1 MSTFPLF
8 ESITELYYGNDPH
21 LDAWLLYFFTENNI
35 EYAVKPELNASPEQ
49 IRFMVDLDPDQVF
62 APCSDW
68 MLKNLLGTEMTAPLL
83 AEYRNEWRLLV
94 RIVHGNIEDRYTRKK
109 ILSLSRHKFRGA
121 LTSTFLI
128 PSRLLKHLVTI
139 FLCQCAVEDPMRTH
153 KRLMNKRANDFIYS
167 QAFNGYLSACPSS
180 TLGCQRIQDLRWEL
194 DLLELK
200 RLFSLSTCE
209 MIWEKDIDALEIRN
223 FCNETNGF
231 NAEEF
236 DGVMRPLLGPQALN
250 PLRIL
255 FLPDTSGGI
264 MFDLLIIKSLLRQGH
279 KVILALKEGFY
290 FEAPTFWDREYD
302 PFFAMGLAE
311 AHFLADNEASKNK
324 LLKTL
329 RENSFVVISDGT
341 RERLNLYRTSV
352 TFARSWKESDLII
365 AKGARN
371 YRRLVLNTH
380 AFTRNIV
387 SYYRN
392 TDGTFAFH
400 FKKRSPRVIK
410 ITEKQILAKAEKIMS
425 AMRKKRSEG
434 ELVMFYSA
442 IIGSIPGELKSA
454 KRVLNTF
461 VRYLRK
467 KLGGALI
474 INPAEHFEQ
483 GMDGDDL
490 MYMWEKVQRSGLID
504 VWRFQTVTDIEK
516 SFELME
522 EKVPSVWLGKDAT
535 FSTGCTKEMH
545 IALDVQKKHPELQI
559 IGPSPEKFF
568 RRREYGVGK
577 YFDASLD
584 RT

>member
-1 MSTFPLF
+1 MSTLPPFD
-8 ESITELYYGNDPH
+8 STTELFYGHDPH

-35 EYAVKPELNASPEQ
+35 EYAIKPDLNASPEQ
-49 IRFMVDLDPDQVF
+49 IRFMVDVSPDQIF

-68 MLKNLLGTEMTAPLL
+68 MLKNLLGTELTNPLKE
-83 AEYRNEWRLLV
+83 EYKYEWKLLV
-94 RIVHGNIEDRYTRKK
+94 RLVQDNIKDRYTRRK
-109 ILSLSRHKFRGA
+109 ILSLSRHKFKAA
-121 LTSTFLI
+121 LSSTFLI
-128 PSRLLKHLVTI
+128 PSRLLKQLVTI
-139 FLCQCAVEDPMRTH
+139 FMCQCAVEDPMREK

-167 QAFNGYLSACPSS
+167 QAFNSYLSACPSS
-180 TLGCQRIQDLRWEL
+180 MLGCQRIQDLRWEL
-194 DLLELK
+194 DILELK
-200 RLFSLSTCE
+200 RLFSLSTCS
-209 MIWEKDIDALEIRN
+209 MIWEKDTDALDARR
-223 FCNETNGF
+223 FCQETNGF
-231 NAEEF
+231 SSEF
-236 DGVMRPLLGPQALN
+236 DAILRPLIGPGALN

-290 FEAPTFWDREYD
+290 FETPTFWDREFD
-302 PFFAMGLAE
+302 PFFAMGLGDAI
-311 AHFLADNEASKNK
+311 FFADPEASKNK

-341 RERLNLYRTSV
+341 RERLTLYRTSV
-352 TFARSWKESDLII
+352 TFARAWKESDLIL

-371 YRRLVLNTH
+371 YRRLILNTH
-380 AFTRNIV
+380 AFTRNII
-387 SYYRN
+387 SYYRQP
-392 TDGTFAFH
+392 DGRLGFH
-400 FKKRSPRVIK
+400 LKKRSPRVIK
-410 ITEKQILAKAEKIMS
+410 ITEKQILSKAEKIMS
-425 AMRKKRSEG
+425 AMRRKRSEG

-442 IIGSIPGELKSA
+442 IIGSVPGQLKTA

-461 VRYLRK
+461 VGYLRK
-467 KLGGALI
+467 KLAGALI

-516 SFELME
+516 SFELMG
-522 EKVPSVWLGKDAT
+522 EKVPPIWLGKDST

-559 IGPSPEKFF
+559 IGPNPDKFF
-568 RRREYGVGK
+568 RRRDYGVGK

-584 RT
+584 KT

>member
-1 MSTFPLF
+1 MSSLPYFSST
-8 ESITELYYGNDPH
+8 TELFYGTDPH

-35 EYAVKPELNASPEQ
+35 EYAVKPDLNASPEQ
-49 IRFMVDLDPDQVF
+49 IRFMVDIQSNQVF

-68 MLKNLLGTEMTAPLL
+68 MLKNLLGTELTTPLRE
-83 AEYRNEWRLLV
+83 EYRYEWRLLV
-94 RIVHGNIEDRYTRKK
+94 RLVHENIKDKYTRRK
-109 ILSLSRHKFRGA
+109 ILSLSRHKFRDA
-121 LTSTFLI
+121 LGSTFLI

-139 FLCQCAVEDPMRTH
+139 FLSQCGMDDPMRDR

-167 QAFNGYLSACPSS
+167 QAFTGYLSACPSS

-194 DLLELK
+194 DILELK
-200 RLFSLSTCE
+200 RLFSLSTCN
-209 MIWEKDIDALEIRN
+209 MIWEKDIDALDARR
-223 FCNETNGF
+223 FCDETNGF
-231 NAEEF
+231 DTKF
-236 DGVMRPLLGPQALN
+236 DAVFRPLIGPQALH

-255 FLPDTSGGI
+255 FMPDTSGGI

-279 KVILALKEGFY
+279 RVVLALKEGFY
-290 FEAPTFWDREYD
+290 FESPTFWDKESD
-302 PFFAMGLAE
+302 PFFAMGLSE
-311 AHFLADNEASKNK
+311 AVFLSDNEVSKNK

-352 TFARSWKESDLII
+352 TFARSWKESDLVI
-365 AKGARN
+365 AKGSRN
-371 YRRLVLNTH
+371 YRRLILNTH
-380 AFTRNIV
+380 SFTRNII
-387 SYYRN
+387 SYFRHP
-392 TDGTFAFH
+392 DGRLGFYL
-400 FKKRSPRVIK
+400 KKRSPRVVK
-410 ITEKQILAKAEKIMS
+410 ITEKQILSKAEKIMS
-425 AMRKKRSEG
+425 AMRRKRSEG

-442 IIGSIPGELKSA
+442 IIGSVPGQLKTA

-461 VRYLRK
+461 VGYLRS

-516 SFELME
+516 SFELMG
-522 EKVPSVWLGKDAT
+522 EKVPSVWMGKDAT

-568 RRREYGVGK
+568 RRRDYGIGK
-577 YFDASLD
+577 YFDTSLD